1 MSPPGKTFQVA
12 FQFLSQAAEIGWRIH
27 VIPAGKQKELIS
39 GQFTQGF
46 LQDDVSAPTH
56 TFKKLLS
63 GLRKRQQGVTPIFHR
78 TDNHRKP
85 GQLFQRF
92 LDMRQRQ
99 RGTIDSQKNHSIRT
113 SGNHIIGIPH
123 PLTQVVTLLM
133 MHLNRFREVML
144 LDKEFPFNL
153 GAVREKEISRIAE
166 RSGPIQR
173 VQQQCL
179 MKLKATLWSQKGLQS
194 CLDCS

>member
-1 MSPPGKTFQVA
+1 MNSLGKTVKLPPQILF
-12 FQFLSQAAEIGWRIH
+12 QAAKIGRRIH

-39 GQFTQGF
+39 GQFAQGF

-113 SGNHIIGIPH
+113 SGNHLIGVPH

-133 MHLNRFREVML
+133 MHLYRFREVVL
-144 LDKEFPFNL
+144 LDKEIPFSL
-153 GAVREKEISRIAE
+153 GAVREKEISSNTE
-166 RSGPIQR
+166 TSSPIQR
-173 VQQQCL
+173 VQQQGL
-179 MKLKATLWSQKGLQS
+179 MKLKATLWSQNGLQS